1 MWAISVYNGGS
12 KGWQSHDILQQ
23 IVPSVQRRHQWVCS
37 PHRWASPFFPRG
49 AILTST
55 CFFLQI
61 KILRRHPVGCLAQ
74 LRYRRVDNER
84 MWTFIKYS
92 SRRAYENELLQMRV
106 YIAMNKHDL
115 GPPAKKEWW
124 ICISASRTEAS
135 SPAISSH
142 RRWSISAKDAIAIK
156 ISFMT
161 LRCYKTYIS
170 PPLTPQPLLVRV
182 TSTHTP
188 TPS

>member
-1 MWAISVYNGGS
+1 MISFSKLSLVYKGDISESAVRTNGL
-12 KGWQSHDILQQ
+12 H
-23 IVPSVQRRHQWVCS
+23 
-37 PHRWASPFFPRG
+37 FFPSRSN
-49 AILTST
+49 TDFNF
-55 CFFLQI
+55 FFLQI